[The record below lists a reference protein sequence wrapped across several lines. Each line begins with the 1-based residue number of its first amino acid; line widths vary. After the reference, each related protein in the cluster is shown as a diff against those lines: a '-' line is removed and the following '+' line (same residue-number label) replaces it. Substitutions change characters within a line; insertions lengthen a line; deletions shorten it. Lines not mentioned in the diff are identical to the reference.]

1 MASLPKI
8 EDEEEKKTPSREEV
22 HESDRWNVEAF
33 YPQFSL
39 WEVDFKKWAR
49 EEKKESHWPEIAAFK
64 GKIKEGAATLAS
76 LLKVYLEIER
86 ALSKLFTYAHLR
98 HDEDVALDQYK
109 QAHARATSILFD
121 FKKETSWIEPEILE
135 LSDAKIQEYLN
146 SPALKEYK
154 IYLEKIVRMKPHT
167 LSAEKEELVAL
178 AGNALETPS
187 RTFGSFNNADLKFPN
202 VEDRSGKKLELT
214 HGKYL
219 LYLRSEDRKLRKEA
233 FTGVHNSF
241 LAYENTL
248 ADLISGEMQK
258 HLFNA
263 RARKYKNCLEAA
275 LFPHQVDPSVYFSLI
290 ESVRNNI
297 GSLHRYMSVRKKL
310 LKYDELHLYDMYV
323 PLVSNVSFSIP
334 YSEAVEQIVRSVAP
348 LGKEYQS
355 DLEKGL
361 KADRWVD
368 KYENL
373 RKRSGAYSSGCY
385 DSMPYILMN
394 YQGSFNDLMT
404 LAHEAG
410 HSMQTFLSSR
420 HQPYQ
425 DSSYP
430 IFVAEVASTFNE
442 ELLSRDLL
450 AKTKDKKTRAFLIN
464 QKIDDIRATLF
475 RQTMFAEFE
484 LKLHTWVEEGVPL
497 TPSLLKTEYRKLN
510 AFYFGKDVTLDEEID
525 IEWARIPHFYYN
537 YYVYQYATG
546 ISAALALCEKVIK
559 EGESAR
565 KRYIAFL
572 SSGGNKYPLELLEL
586 AGVDMRKP
594 DAVLASIRHF
604 DSLVGELETLLS

>member
-1 MASLPKI
+1 MATLPKI

-22 HESDRWNVEAF
+22 HENDRWNVEAF
-33 YPQFSL
+33 YPQFSH
-39 WEVDFKKWAR
+39 WETDFKKWAR
-49 EEKKESHWPEIAAFK
+49 EEKKENHWPEIAAFK
-64 GKIKEGAATLAS
+64 GKIKEGAATLSS
-76 LLKVYLEIER
+76 LLKAYLEIER

-109 QAHARATSILFD
+109 QAHSRATSILFD

-135 LSDAKIQEYLN
+135 LSDAKIQEYLK

-167 LSAEKEELVAL
+167 LSAEKEELIAL
-178 AGNALETPS
+178 AGNALETAS

-202 VEDRSGKKLELT
+202 IEDRSGKKLELT

-263 RARKYKNCLEAA
+263 RSRKYKNCLEAA

-323 PLVSNVSFSIP
+323 PLVSEVSFSIP
-334 YSEAVEQIVRSVAP
+334 YEDSVEQIVRSVAP
-348 LGKEYQS
+348 LGKEYQN

-361 KADRWVD
+361 KRDRWVD

-450 AKTKDKKTRAFLIN
+450 ARTKDKKTRAFLIN

-475 RQTMFAEFE
+475 RQAMFAEFE

-497 TPSLLKTEYRKLN
+497 TPSLLKAEYKKLN
-510 AFYFGKDVTLDEEID
+510 AFYFGKDVILDEVID

-559 EGESAR
+559 EGEPAR
-565 KRYIAFL
+565 KRYLDFL

-594 DAVLASIRHF
+594 DAVIASIRHF
-604 DSLVGELETLLS
+604 DELVNELETLLA